1 MTSLSPGSSP
11 ARSLRFPFAL
21 AVTLASAWGGVRVAA
36 AAEIENPNPL
46 RSAAYL
52 AAGELAGT
60 EFKVAPEATTDGFT
74 NTYTVTSRFGSWPA
88 HGRMQVAMRARE
100 IQALAQLEEVSKT
113 DVFKDAVKS
122 SATAPLE
129 LVQAVVDK
137 PVETLKGIPSGV
149 GRWMKKTSF
158 QVKEGYQ
165 DAKELRSGGAAESD
179 GTAAKPDVTD
189 KAKEE
194 AVKYGLNY
202 LKISGAELAWY
213 AKLGVDPYTDN
224 EVLRKAVTSVARVQG
239 LTSFGM
245 KFAGLPSIPGARE
258 ARKTMDLVWKTDP
271 TELRMANRKKLLAA
285 GLSEETARKFEDNSA
300 LSPSAQTAL
309 IQSLD
314 ELAGV
319 AGRATL
325 IARAIEVESRAEATT
340 LVSAV
345 ALLQR
350 FHRQQGALRE
360 FVDGTR
366 LPVARTAKGALV
378 AAVLTDAL
386 FWTTETAAAVKSFA
400 AVYAGDPAKERQV
413 WIVGEASAAFKGG
426 AGALGWEVHDRW
438 QSAAPEDVS
447 PPAAAGA
454 AR

>member
-1 MTSLSPGSSP
+1 MASPSPGPSRT
-11 ARSLRFPFAL
+11 RSLRFPIAL
-21 AVTLASAWGGVRVAA
+21 AVTVASACGSMRVAA
-36 AAEIENPNPL
+36 AAGLESPNPL

-52 AAGELAGT
+52 AAGELAGP

-74 NTYTVTSRFGSWPA
+74 NTYTVTSRFGSWTA
-88 HGRMQVAMRARE
+88 HGRMQVAMRVRE

-113 DVFKDAVKS
+113 EVFKDAVKS
-122 SATAPLE
+122 SATAPLV

-137 PVETLKGIPSGV
+137 PVETLKGIPAGV

-165 DAKELRSGGAAESD
+165 DAKELRAGGGAEAD
-179 GTAAKPDVTD
+179 GADAKPDVTD

-194 AVKYGLNY
+194 AVKYGLDY

-224 EVLRKAVTSVARVQG
+224 ETLRKAVTSVARVQG

-285 GLSEETARKFEDNSA
+285 GISEATARKFEDNPA

-319 AGRATL
+319 TGRETL
-325 IARAIEVESRAEATT
+325 IARAIEVESRSEAAT

-350 FHRQQGALRE
+350 FHHGEGALRE

-366 LPVARTAKGALV
+366 LPVARTTKGALV

-386 FWTTETAAAVKSFA
+386 FWTAETAEAVQAFA
-400 AVYAGDPAKERQV
+400 TVYAGDAAKERHL
-413 WIVGEASAAFKGG
+413 WIVGEASAAFESG
-426 AGALGWEVHDRW
+426 AGTLGWEVHDRW
-438 QSAAPEDVS
+438 QSAAPEDAR